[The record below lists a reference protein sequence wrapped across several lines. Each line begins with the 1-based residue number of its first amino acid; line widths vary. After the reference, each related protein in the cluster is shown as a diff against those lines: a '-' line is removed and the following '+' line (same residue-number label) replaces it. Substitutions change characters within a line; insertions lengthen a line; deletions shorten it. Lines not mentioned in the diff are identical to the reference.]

1 MNSSV
6 KSVDWWCLTF
16 TKCKGN
22 LFCSVSSVRM
32 CEVQANEY
40 QPCCLQLS
48 ASKANISLC
57 HSQTWYPS
65 MVPAGYSKKLK
76 WTVMGLADLASVDF
90 SSATPSPS
98 SPSLPATLT
107 VWSLLPS
114 TNTSSFLQPWV
125 RTELVS
131 SAGLRCSLATY
142 FGPRNLSTRQVCPLQ
157 TEALRGSLSLCPATA
172 SVPEG
177 NSLSAWILAG
187 PPPSPRCTR
196 SREERSHSLV
206 SHWLQRLQQYK
217 LAHLGRHTEYELP
230 QGRMVRDCWALA
242 GAVHSDLDA
251 YTLLSPLLALS
262 HFNVFCASFKT
273 LGKVCSSTSFLRW
286 D

>member
-157 TEALRGSLSLCPATA
+157 TEALRGSPHAMPSLPLPSHCQRSRRKLFVSLNPGGAPTQPPLHTIPRRKKPLLGEPLAAEAAAVQAGSSGPTHRIWASSGSHGAWLLGPGRCCSLRPGRLHSPLS
-172 SVPEG
+172 
-177 NSLSAWILAG
+177 LAG
-187 PPPSPRCTR
+187 P
-196 SREERSHSLV
+196 V
-206 SHWLQRLQQYK
+206 SFQ
-217 LAHLGRHTEYELP
+217 
-230 QGRMVRDCWALA
+230 C
-242 GAVHSDLDA
+242 
-251 YTLLSPLLALS
+251 
-262 HFNVFCASFKT
+262 
-273 LGKVCSSTSFLRW
+273 FLRIF
-286 D
+286 